1 MQNLS
6 NRLTVIIVLAL
17 AALAPAQ
24 LPAQQSPR
32 APGFSLPDS
41 KMELHDLADYRGKP
55 LILEFMQTTCPHCQM
70 LAGILEKL
78 RQKYGESIGILSVA
92 NPPDNQ
98 TRAGQ
103 FIAEHKITYPI
114 VFDCGQAACDLRV
127 QSFSLPQVFVIDQ
140 QGMIRSHFSYSAETV
155 AIFEGNGLAAE
166 LDRLLPRA
174 TPKK

>member
-1 MQNLS
+1 MR
-6 NRLTVIIVLAL
+6 NRLTVIIALAL
-17 AALAPAQ
+17 AALAPAR
-24 LPAQQSPR
+24 LPAQQSAR

-41 KMELHDLADYRGKP
+41 KMQLHDLADYRGKP

-78 RQKYGESIGILSVA
+78 REKYGESIGILSVA

-98 TRAGQ
+98 TRAAQ

-114 VFDCGQAACDLRV
+114 VFDCGQAAFSYLRV

-140 QGMIRSHFSYSAETV
+140 QGMIRSHFSYGAETV

-166 LDRLLPRA
+166 IDRLLPRS